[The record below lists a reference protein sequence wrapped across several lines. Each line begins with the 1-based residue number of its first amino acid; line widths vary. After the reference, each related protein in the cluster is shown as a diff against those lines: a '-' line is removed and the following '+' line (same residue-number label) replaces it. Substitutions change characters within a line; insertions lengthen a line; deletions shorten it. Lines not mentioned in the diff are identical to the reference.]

1 MTFVVTGACIGCKYT
16 SCVSVCPMECF
27 VEGPN
32 FLAINPDECI
42 DCSMCASECPV
53 GAIVGDREI
62 APEDAHYIALNRELS
77 LSGVWK
83 RITMVKPPLAGHE
96 ELAKRQ
102 DKLDLLIRP

>member
-1 MTFVVTGACIGCKYT
+1 
-16 SCVSVCPMECF
+16 MECF

-62 APEDAHYIALNRELS
+62 APQDAHYIALNRELA
-77 LSGVWK
+77 LSGQWK
-83 RITMVKPPLAGHE
+83 RITVVKAALPDHQKWAGV
-96 ELAKRQ
+96 A
-102 DKLDLLIRP
+102 DKLGMLLR